1 MLGKLP
7 VGDFS
12 AQRQIGLR
20 VNSVQLGVNVLQQL
34 FVVHL
39 LRGQNTEHR
48 SAAVFRKFHE
58 TGGVTIPGVLPEV
71 RGGPSFRIQIL
82 RLQRVKP
89 QLFPA
94 EQGPVLPQ
102 AGRVLLQACPGILR
116 RQQFLRG
123 NPVHALRQLKEFLLC
138 EGPF

>member
-1 MLGKLP
+1 MLSLIHI
-7 VGDFS
+7 FS

-48 SAAVFRKFHE
+48 SAAVSRKFHE

-71 RGGPSFRIQIL
+71 LSLIHI
-82 RLQRVKP
+82 
-89 QLFPA
+89 
-94 EQGPVLPQ
+94 
-102 AGRVLLQACPGILR
+102 
-116 RQQFLRG
+116 
-123 NPVHALRQLKEFLLC
+123 
-138 EGPF
+138 